1 MGNGSWICQ
10 KLLKLRDIACQFL
23 RFEVKDGLDT
33 FFWHENWLHLGKLI
47 DITGPTGPNLLGIPL
62 NVKVADALGK
72 ERWRAHCSHVRQFPA
87 LRNEIL
93 ALPFVPALGDK
104 DKFLWHHSQREY
116 CDSFS
121 ASHTWEQLR
130 QVKPKVSW
138 ERIIWFAQGV
148 PQYSFIIW
156 LAIWN
161 RLSTGFRMRSW
172 GQTQGCM
179 LCGEPDKTRDHLYFA
194 CLYSFTIWLRV
205 GGGLLADQASPD
217 WTDTLNFLHLGGH
230 NLMDQILL
238 CMVYCLWQERN
249 TRRHEGPWIPH
260 EQTSRLIIKAVK
272 NRIFSLGYRFPHKLI
287 GLLRRWIEVT

>member
-1 MGNGSWICQ
+1 
-10 KLLKLRDIACQFL
+10 
-23 RFEVKDGLDT
+23 
-33 FFWHENWLHLGKLI
+33 
-47 DITGPTGPNLLGIPL
+47 
-62 NVKVADALGK
+62 
-72 ERWRAHCSHVRQFPA
+72 
-87 LRNEIL
+87 
-93 ALPFVPALGDK
+93 
-104 DKFLWHHSQREY
+104 
-116 CDSFS
+116 
-121 ASHTWEQLR
+121 
-130 QVKPKVSW
+130 
-138 ERIIWFAQGV
+138 
-148 PQYSFIIW
+148 
-156 LAIWN
+156 
-161 RLSTGFRMRSW
+161 MRSW

-194 CLYSFTIWLRV
+194 CLYSFTVWLRV

-217 WTDTLNFLHLGGH
+217 WTDTLNFLNLGGR